1 VGRNGTRDEIS
12 YEVKHSSQTLKFA
25 IKGTAHA
32 CKNLVWKHK
41 TAQSGTNHQI
51 ARESLA
57 IEEFS

>member
-32 CKNLVWKHK
+32 CKNLV
-41 TAQSGTNHQI
+41 
-51 ARESLA
+51 
-57 IEEFS
+57 